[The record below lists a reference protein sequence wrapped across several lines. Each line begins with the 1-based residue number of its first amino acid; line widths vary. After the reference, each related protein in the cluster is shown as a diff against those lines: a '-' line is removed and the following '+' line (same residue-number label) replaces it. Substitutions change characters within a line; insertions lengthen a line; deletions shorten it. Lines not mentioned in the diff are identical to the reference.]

1 MWRILLQVHFNGII
15 VSRSVSCP
23 PLPAT
28 LICWQWGAWSNLGIY
43 EKNEGRKLVW
53 VWHFAAKM
61 PVWLRLWC
69 WADLRLEHFYRSLV
83 LQFLFA
89 KMLKVESLSGS
100 KFPFAPE
107 SIINKDGAAQNS
119 TCYNTYSFIFLF
131 ILRVDLYFFHKPEEE
146 YFYTTS
152 AELVDNPVC
161 FSLYSRWS
169 ITSYSSVIRSLTF
182 SD

>member
-1 MWRILLQVHFNGII
+1 MMIEKAEQTRNTKKSNNTNHDKRATQKSSKKRKKILWRILLQVHFNGNI

-61 PVWLRLWC
+61 PVLLRLWC
-69 WADLRLEHFYRSLV
+69 WADLRLEHFYRSV
-83 LQFLFA
+83 ILQFLFA

-100 KFPFAPE
+100 KFPFAPMTW
-107 SIINKDGAAQNS
+107 INNQQRRCCSK
-119 TCYNTYSFIFLF
+119 
-131 ILRVDLYFFHKPEEE
+131 
-146 YFYTTS
+146 FY
-152 AELVDNPVC
+152 L
-161 FSLYSRWS
+161 L
-169 ITSYSSVIRSLTF
+169 
-182 SD
+182 

>member
-1 MWRILLQVHFNGII
+1 MTNVPHKKVKKKKKKILWRILLQVHFNGNI

-28 LICWQWGAWSNLGIY
+28 LMLGAWSNLGIY

-61 PVWLRLWC
+61 PVLLRLWC
-69 WADLRLEHFYRSLV
+69 WADMRLEHFYRSV
-83 LQFLFA
+83 ILQFLFA

-100 KFPFAPE
+100 KFPLHQCRE

-131 ILRVDLYFFHKPEEE
+131 FLFLFW
-146 YFYTTS
+146 
-152 AELVDNPVC
+152 ELIYIFPQ
-161 FSLYSRWS
+161 
-169 ITSYSSVIRSLTF
+169 T
-182 SD
+182 